1 MVKLKS
7 GSHLKLDAKLNAFP
21 YQKKAA
27 ESIWDKEF
35 AGVFHEQGL
44 GKTKIAIDI
53 ALHWLESKYVDS
65 VLIVAK
71 KTLIPNWERELR
83 THSHLKPVILTQSRK
98 NNFHVFN
105 GYSRAILVNYEV
117 ILGELE
123 RFKLFLRS
131 RDVGV
136 ILDESAK
143 IKNPNAKL
151 TMAFLELSSL
161 FSKRIIMTGTPV
173 ANRPYDIW
181 SQVWFLDQG
190 KALGDNFKDFK
201 EQVDL
206 PRIDSGA
213 ARLNF
218 ESSVSS
224 IWDKIAPFSVRETK
238 NSGVISLPDKVYET
252 VAADWEDQQYNLYS
266 SYRDDLKAIVM
277 KDGIPSED
285 KADNILKRLLRLV
298 QIASNPHLVHQGY
311 SETPGK
317 LHNLLDKVEQIRSAG
332 QKVVIWS
339 SFNSNIS
346 WLANELKHFGACQV
360 HGKMNIQDRNT
371 SVVKFLENS
380 DVGVLVATPGAAKEG
395 LTLTSANHTIFF
407 DRGFSLDD
415 YTQAQDRIHRISQ
428 KKTCYVYNLMMPDSI
443 DQWVDVLLHAK
454 QLAAQLAQGDI
465 GLEQFKQEMSY
476 DFNDMIKD
484 ILKIGQEQSADG

>member
-7 GSHLKLDAKLNAFP
+7 GSNLKLNPKLIAFP
-21 YQKKAA
+21 YQQEAA
-27 ESIWDKEF
+27 ESIWDEEF

-71 KTLIPNWERELR
+71 KTLIPNWERELK

-105 GYSRAILVNYEV
+105 GYSRVILANYEV
-117 ILGELE
+117 VLGEFE
-123 RFKLFLRS
+123 RFKLFLKS

-136 ILDESAK
+136 ILDESVK
-143 IKNPNAKL
+143 IKNPTAKL
-151 TMAFLELSSL
+151 TKVFLELSDM
-161 FSKRIIMTGTPV
+161 FCKRIIMTGTPV

-181 SQVWFLDQG
+181 SQIWFLDQG
-190 KALGDNFKDFK
+190 KALGNDFK
-201 EQVDL
+201 GFRDQVNL
-206 PRIDSGA
+206 PRGDDKA
-213 ARLNF
+213 AQLNF
-218 ESSVSS
+218 ELSVSN
-224 IWDKIAPFSVRETK
+224 IWDKISPFSVRETK

-252 VAADWEDQQYNLYS
+252 ITVDWEDRQYDLYC

-277 KDGIPSED
+277 RDGIPIED
-285 KADNILKRLLRLV
+285 KAENILKRLLRLV
-298 QIASNPHLVHQGY
+298 QIASNPKLVDQSY
-311 SETPGK
+311 IETPGK
-317 LHNLLDKVEQIRSAG
+317 LHNLLDKVEQIRAEG
-332 QKVVIWS
+332 QKCVIWS
-339 SFNSNIS
+339 CFNSNIS
-346 WLANELKHFGACQV
+346 WLANECKHFGTCQI
-360 HGKMNIQDRNT
+360 HGKMNIQDRNK
-371 SVVKFLENS
+371 SVVKFLNNANI
-380 DVGVLVATPGAAKEG
+380 GVLVATPGAAKEG

-415 YTQAQDRIHRISQ
+415 YLQAQDRIHRISQ

-443 DQWVDVLLHAK
+443 DQWVDVLLYAK

-465 GLEQFKQEMSY
+465 ELKKFKQEMSY
-476 DFNDMIKD
+476 DFNTMIKE
-484 ILKIGQEQSADG
+484 ILNIEQDREM